1 MNNELTSLTK
11 QILSQQETI
20 ETLRKEKAE
29 LPKKWF
35 AKGQNSAKRKNKSGC
50 CCIINDD
57 DEIESLCGAHE
68 DYVQEFKDLMNEAQL
83 DDWFVDKRDNADFN
97 KRWKKALK
105 S

>member
-11 QILSQQETI
+11 QILAQDATI
-20 ETLRKEKAE
+20 ERLRQEKAE

-35 AKGQNSAKRKNKSGC
+35 AKGQNSIKRKNKSGC

-68 DYVQEFKDLMNEAQL
+68 AYIEEK
-83 DDWFVDKRDNADFN
+83 
-97 KRWKKALK
+97 LK
-105 S
+105 